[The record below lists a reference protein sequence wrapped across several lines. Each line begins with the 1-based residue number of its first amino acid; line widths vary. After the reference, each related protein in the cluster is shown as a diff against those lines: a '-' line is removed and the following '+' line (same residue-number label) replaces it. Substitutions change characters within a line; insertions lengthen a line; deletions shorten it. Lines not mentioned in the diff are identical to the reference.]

1 MLFQGLASLAKLCR
15 RSAAVLPAENA
26 GLLRLCIRLIWNQIT
41 IMPRRLPIISICL
54 VLLAVSRGQAA
65 EPAVSAE
72 QAEFFEK
79 RVRPVLV
86 EHCQSCHGEKK
97 QEGGLRLDSRESL
110 FRGSDS
116 GPVVVSGK
124 PSESDLIEAVRQT
137 GDIKMPPKGKLTAG
151 QIADLVQWVELGLP
165 WPSTAGKTGS
175 SADSAQTHWAFQPV
189 RIPAIPATRDAAWPQ
204 TDLDRFILAK
214 LESQGL
220 KPAPTADRRTL
231 MRRATFDLVG
241 LPPTPAEVAAFE
253 SDAAPLPQAFATVVE
268 RLLASTHYGERW
280 GRYWLDVARYA
291 DNKGYIFFEEPS
303 YPWAYAYRD
312 WVIRAFNE
320 DLPYDEFI
328 RQQLAADRLP
338 LGPDK
343 RGLAA
348 MGYLTIGGHF
358 MNNVHD
364 IFDDRIDV
372 VSRGLL
378 GLTVT
383 CARCHDHKYDPI
395 PQADYYSLYGVF
407 RSSSEPTVPPA
418 FQKVPE
424 TEAYEYY
431 ELELAARRDNL
442 DRFLER
448 KYTELVTA
456 ARTRVAEYLMAAFS
470 SRDQPSTED
479 FMLLTPEGD
488 VHPVVVQR
496 YWLYLQRTRKQHD
509 PVWAPWHALAALP
522 ESEFAAKSGKICA
535 ELSADQVNANAV
547 NPLVAQ
553 VLSAKPPQTMKEA
566 AERYAELLG
575 QIDTQWQELQ
585 RRLAAAGQLAP
596 AGLTD
601 PHAEQL
607 RQVFYGPEAPANVPR
622 VAGWGVLT
630 LLPDRAAQAEFQ
642 KLIKELESWMIHG
655 PQAPPRA
662 MVLVDDAV
670 PFDPRIY
677 LRGNPNRPGAFVP
690 RQFLGFLSEKAEP
703 FTQGSGRL
711 ELARA
716 IANRNNPLTARV
728 FVNRVWQNHFG
739 AGLVRTPSDF
749 GIRSE
754 PPSHPELL
762 DYLAATFMEQGWSV
776 KNLHRQ
782 IMLSAVYQQGSRISD
797 FGPVVSDAG
806 ISDIDNPK
814 SDPAAP
820 GPNPK
825 SEIRNPKS
833 ALLVDPENR
842 LLSRMPRRRLDFE
855 ALRDSL
861 LAVSVTLDVTVGGP
875 SVNLLAGTN
884 RRTVY
889 GFIDRL
895 ALPGLLRTFDYPS
908 PDATSAAR
916 DQTTVA
922 PQALYLLNGPLAL
935 DCARKVLARPE
946 IAGEKDYA
954 RRIDSLH
961 RLLFSRSPAAD
972 DRQLADEFFG
982 PDVGARETNESWER
996 YIHALLLTNEFAFVD

>member
-1 MLFQGLASLAKLCR
+1 MQLY
-15 RSAAVLPAENA
+15 
-26 GLLRLCIRLIWNQIT
+26 IRF
-41 IMPRRLPIISICL
+41 ISICL
-54 VLLAVSRGQAA
+54 VSLAVSRGQAA
-65 EPAVSAE
+65 EPAISTE

-79 RVRPVLV
+79 RIRPLLV

-97 QEGGLRLDSRESL
+97 QEGGLRLDSREAL
-110 FRGSDS
+110 LRGSD
-116 GPVVVSGK
+116 GGTVVVVGK
-124 PSESDLIEAVRQT
+124 PGESDLLEAVRQT
-137 GDIKMPPKGKLTAG
+137 GDIKMPPKGKLASD
-151 QIADLVQWVELGLP
+151 QIADLARWVEMGLP
-165 WPSTAGKTGS
+165 WPNTAGKSGS
-175 SADSAQTHWAFQPV
+175 AADNAKTHWAFQPV
-189 RIPAIPATRDAAWPQ
+189 RKPTAPATKDAKWPQ
-204 TDLDRFILAK
+204 TDIDRFILAR
-214 LESQGL
+214 LESQEL
-220 KPAPTADRRTL
+220 QPAPAADRRTL
-231 MRRATFDLVG
+231 LRRATFDLIG
-241 LPPTPAEVAAFE
+241 LPPTPAEAAAFE
-253 SDAAPLPQAFATVVE
+253 NDAAALPQAFATVVE
-268 RLLASTHYGERW
+268 RLLASSHYGERW

-328 RQQLAADRLP
+328 RQQLAADQLP

-343 RGLAA
+343 GGLAA

-372 VSRGLL
+372 VSRGLM

-407 RSSSEPTVPPA
+407 RSSSEPIVPPT
-418 FQKVPE
+418 FQKLPE
-424 TEAYEYY
+424 TEVYEYY
-431 ELELAARRDNL
+431 ELELAARRDRL

-448 KYTELVTA
+448 KYIELVTG
-456 ARTRVAEYLMAAFS
+456 ARTRVAEYLMAAFG

-479 FMLLTPEGD
+479 FMLLIPEGD
-488 VHPVVVQR
+488 IHPVVVQR

-509 PVWAPWHALAALP
+509 PVWAPWHALAALSA
-522 ESEFAAKSGKICA
+522 EDFALQSGKLCTDMSI
-535 ELSADQVNANAV
+535 DQNDANHVNS
-547 NPLVAQ
+547 LVAQ
-553 VLSAKPPQTMKEA
+553 ALSAKPLQTMKEV

-575 QIDTQWQELQ
+575 QIDRQWQELQ
-585 RRLAAAGQLAP
+585 RQAAAVGQPAP
-596 AGLTD
+596 AGLRD

-607 RQVFYGPEAPANVPR
+607 RLVFYGSDAPANVPR

-642 KLIKELESWMIHG
+642 KLIKEQESWMIHG
-655 PQAPPRA
+655 PQAPQRA
-662 MVLVDDAV
+662 MVLVDDAE
-670 PFDPRIY
+670 PYNPRIY
-677 LRGNPNRPGAFVP
+677 LRGNPNRPGNYVP
-690 RQFLGFLSEKAEP
+690 RQFLGFLNEKAEP
-703 FTQGSGRL
+703 FAQGSGRL

-716 IANRNNPLTARV
+716 IADRNNPLTARV

-749 GIRSE
+749 GVRSE
-754 PPSHPELL
+754 PPSHPQLL
-762 DYLAATFMEQGWSV
+762 DYLAATFMEHGWSV
-776 KNLHRQ
+776 KGLHRQ
-782 IMLSAVYQQGSRISD
+782 IMKSAAYQQSSNNSD
-797 FGPVVSDAG
+797 LGFG
-806 ISDIDNPK
+806 ISDIKNAKSDPSSHGTNPK
-814 SDPAAP
+814 SPRP
-820 GPNPK
+820 IRQGPNPK
-825 SEIRNPKS
+825 SAS
-833 ALLVDPENR
+833 LVDPENR

-861 LAVSVTLDVTVGGP
+861 LAVSGTLDLTVGGP
-875 SVNLLAGTN
+875 SLNLMAGSN

-895 ALPGLLRTFDYPS
+895 ALPGLLRTFDFPS
-908 PDATSAAR
+908 PDATSGGR

-935 DCARKVLARPE
+935 ECARKVLARPE

-954 RRIDSLH
+954 RRVDALY
-961 RLLFSRSPAAD
+961 RLLFSRSPATA

-982 PDVGARETNESWER
+982 PDLAARESNESWQR
-996 YIHALLLTNEFAFVD
+996 YVHALLLTNEFAFVD

>member
-1 MLFQGLASLAKLCR
+1 MQRC
-15 RSAAVLPAENA
+15 LPF
-26 GLLRLCIRLIWNQIT
+26 L
-41 IMPRRLPIISICL
+41 SICL
-54 VLLAVSRGQAA
+54 VLLAIMHARAA
-65 EPAVSAE
+65 EPTVSVEPIVSAE

-79 RVRPVLV
+79 RIRPVLV
-86 EHCQSCHGEKK
+86 EHCLSCHGEKK

-110 FRGSDS
+110 LKGSD
-116 GPVVVSGK
+116 GGAVVVAGK
-124 PSESDLIEAVRQT
+124 PAESGLIEAIRQT
-137 GDIKMPPKGKLTAG
+137 GDIKMPPKGMLAAG
-151 QIADLVQWVELGLP
+151 QIADLAQWVEMGLP
-165 WPSTAGKTGS
+165 WPNAAGKAGS
-175 SADSAQTHWAFQPV
+175 AAGSAKTHWAFQPV
-189 RIPAIPATRDAAWPQ
+189 RKPLVPVTKDATRPQ
-204 TDLDRFILAK
+204 TDIDRFIFAK

-220 KPAPTADRRTL
+220 TPAPAADRRTL
-231 MRRATFDLVG
+231 LRRATFDLIG
-241 LPPTPAEVAAFE
+241 LPPTPAEAAAFE
-253 SDAAPLPQAFATVVE
+253 SDTAPLPQAFATVVE
-268 RLLASTHYGERW
+268 RLLASKHYGERW

-328 RQQLAADRLP
+328 RQQLAADQLP

-343 RGLAA
+343 RALAA

-378 GLTVT
+378 GMTVT

-418 FQKVPE
+418 FGRIPE
-424 TEAYEYY
+424 TEGYEFY
-431 ELELAARRDNL
+431 ELELAARRNKL
-442 DRFLER
+442 DQFLER
-448 KYTELVTA
+448 KYVELVTA
-456 ARTRVAEYLMAAFS
+456 ARTRLAEYLMAAFS

-479 FMLLTPEGD
+479 FMLLIPEGD
-488 VHPVVVQR
+488 IHPLIVQR

-509 PVWAPWHALAALP
+509 PVWAPWHALAAISA
-522 ESEFAAKSGKICA
+522 EEFAAKSGKLC
-535 ELSADQVNANAV
+535 EGFSARHDGANAV

-553 VLSAKPPQTMKEA
+553 ALSSRPLQTMQEV

-575 QIDTQWQELQ
+575 QFDRQWQESMRQ
-585 RRLAAAGQLAP
+585 SAAAGQPAP
-596 AGLTD
+596 TALSD

-607 RQVFYGPEAPANVPR
+607 RLAFYGPDAPANVPR
-622 VAGWGVLT
+622 VTGWGVLT

-642 KLIKELESWMIHG
+642 KLIKDLESWMIHAPHA
-655 PQAPPRA
+655 PQRA

-670 PFDPRIY
+670 PYEPRIY
-677 LRGNPNRPGAFVP
+677 LRGNPNRTGNFVP
-690 RQFLGFLSEKAEP
+690 RQFLGFLTEKAEP
-703 FTQGSGRL
+703 FAKGSGRL
-711 ELARA
+711 ELAQA
-716 IANRNNPLTARV
+716 IVDRSNPLTARV

-749 GIRSE
+749 GVRSE

-782 IMLSAVYQQGSRISD
+782 IMRSAVYQQCSVIPSA
-797 FGPVVSDAG
+797 V
-806 ISDIDNPK
+806 NPK
-814 SDPAAP
+814 SL
-820 GPNPK
+820 
-825 SEIRNPKS
+825 S
-833 ALLVDPENR
+833 LLDPENR
-842 LLSRMPRRRLDFE
+842 LLSWMPRRRLDFE

-861 LAVSVTLDVTVGGP
+861 LSVSGTLDLSAGGP
-875 SVNLLAGTN
+875 SVNLLAGSN

-889 GFIDRL
+889 GLIDRL
-895 ALPGLLRTFDYPS
+895 ALPGLLRTFDFPS
-908 PDATSAAR
+908 PDATSAVR

-935 DCARKVLARPE
+935 ECSRKVLARPE

-954 RRIDSLH
+954 RRIDTVY
-961 RLLFSRSPAAD
+961 RLLFSRSPSAND
-972 DRQLADEFFG
+972 MLLADEFFG
-982 PDVGARETNESWER
+982 TNVGARDSTESWER

>member
-1 MLFQGLASLAKLCR
+1 MQR
-15 RSAAVLPAENA
+15 RFPL
-26 GLLRLCIRLIWNQIT
+26 
-41 IMPRRLPIISICL
+41 SICL
-54 VLLAVSRGQAA
+54 MLLVVSRGQAA
-65 EPAVSAE
+65 DPAVSAE

-79 RVRPVLV
+79 RIRPVLV
-86 EHCQSCHGEKK
+86 EHCHSCHGEKK
-97 QEGGLRLDSRESL
+97 QEGGLRLDSREGFL
-110 FRGSDS
+110 KGSD
-116 GPVVVSGK
+116 GGAVVIVGK
-124 PSESDLIEAVRQT
+124 PGESDLIEAVRQT
-137 GDIKMPPKGKLTAG
+137 GDIKMPPKGRLTAG
-151 QIADLVQWVELGLP
+151 QIADLAQWVEMGIP
-165 WPSTAGKTGS
+165 WPNAAGKAGS
-175 SADSAQTHWAFQPV
+175 PADSAKTHWAFQPV
-189 RIPAIPATRDAAWPQ
+189 RKPAIPATNDATWPQ
-204 TDLDRFILAK
+204 TDIDRFIRAK

-220 KPAPTADRRTL
+220 KPAPAADRRTL
-231 MRRATFDLVG
+231 LRRATIDLLA
-241 LPPTPAEVAAFE
+241 LPPTPAEVVAFE

-268 RLLASTHYGERW
+268 RLLASSHYGERW

-328 RQQLAADRLP
+328 RQQMAADQLP

-343 RGLAA
+343 RALAA
-348 MGYLTIGGHF
+348 MGFLTIGGHF

-372 VSRGLL
+372 VSRGLM

-395 PQADYYSLYGVF
+395 GQTDYYSLYGVF
-407 RSSSEPTVPPA
+407 RSSSEPTVPPTIH
-418 FQKVPE
+418 KIPE

-431 ELELAARRDNL
+431 ELELSARRNIL

-448 KYTELVTA
+448 KYVELVTA
-456 ARTRVAEYLMAAFS
+456 ARTRAAEYLMAAFS

-479 FMLLTPEGD
+479 FMLLIPEGD
-488 VHPVVVQR
+488 IHPLVVQR

-522 ESEFAAKSGKICA
+522 ADDFAAKSGMLCA
-535 ELSADQVNANAV
+535 GLSVDRHDGNAV

-553 VLSAKPPQTMKEA
+553 ALSAKPLQSMKEV
-566 AERYAELLG
+566 AERYAELLN
-575 QIDTQWQELQ
+575 QIDMQWQELQ
-585 RRLAAAGQLAP
+585 RQSAVAGQPAP
-596 AGLTD
+596 ARMSD
-601 PHAEQL
+601 PHAQQL
-607 RQVFYGPEAPANVPR
+607 RLVFYSSDAPANVPR

-642 KLIKELESWMIHG
+642 KLIKDLESWMIHG
-655 PQAPPRA
+655 PQAPQRA
-662 MVLVDDAV
+662 MVLVDD
-670 PFDPRIY
+670 PLPYDPRIY
-677 LRGNPNRPGAFVP
+677 LRGNPNRLGSFVP
-690 RQFLGFLSEKAEP
+690 RRFLEFLSDKAEP
-703 FTQGSGRL
+703 FVQGSGRL

-716 IANRNNPLTARV
+716 IVDRSNPLTARV

-749 GIRSE
+749 GVRSE
-754 PPSHPELL
+754 PPSHPDLL
-762 DYLAATFMEQGWSV
+762 DYLASTFMEQGWSV
-776 KNLHRQ
+776 KKLHRQ
-782 IMLSAVYQQGSRISD
+782 IMLSAAYQQSS
-797 FGPVVSDAG
+797 A
-806 ISDIDNPK
+806 K
-814 SDPAAP
+814 SP
-820 GPNPK
+820 
-825 SEIRNPKS
+825 
-833 ALLVDPENR
+833 LLIDPENR

-861 LAVSVTLDVTVGGP
+861 LAVSGTLDLRVGGP
-875 SVNLLAGTN
+875 SVNLLSGSN

-895 ALPGLLRTFDYPS
+895 ALPGLLRTFDFPS

-922 PQALYLLNGPLAL
+922 PQALYLLNGPLAF

-954 RRIDSLH
+954 RRIDGVY
-961 RLLFSRSPAAD
+961 RLLFSRSPMAV

-982 PDVGARETNESWER
+982 PEQGARESNESWER

>member
-1 MLFQGLASLAKLCR
+1 MQ
-15 RSAAVLPAENA
+15 RSVPFIAL
-26 GLLRLCIRLIWNQIT
+26 T
-41 IMPRRLPIISICL
+41 L
-54 VLLAVSRGQAA
+54 VLLAVSVARADD
-65 EPAVSAE
+65 PPVSAE

-79 RVRPVLV
+79 RIRPVLA
-86 EHCQSCHGEKK
+86 EHCLSCHGEKK

-110 FRGSDS
+110 LKGSDG
-116 GPVVVSGK
+116 GPVVITGK
-124 PSESDLIEAVRQT
+124 PAESDLIEAVRQT
-137 GDIKMPPKGKLTAG
+137 GDIKMPPKGRLKDS
-151 QIADLVQWVELGLP
+151 QIADLAQWVEMGLP
-165 WPSTAGKTGS
+165 WPTTAGKAGS
-175 SADSAQTHWAFQPV
+175 AADKAKTHWAFQPV
-189 RIPAIPATRDAAWPQ
+189 RKSPIPTTKDAIWPQ
-204 TDLDRFILAK
+204 TDIDRFILAK
-214 LESQGL
+214 LESQDL
-220 KPAPTADRRTL
+220 HPAPIADRRTL
-231 MRRATFDLVG
+231 QRRATFDLIG

-253 SDAAPLPQAFATVVE
+253 NDAAPTPQAFATVVE
-268 RLLASTHYGERW
+268 RLLASSHYGERW

-328 RQQLAADRLP
+328 RQQLAADQLP

-343 RGLAA
+343 RALAA

-372 VSRGLL
+372 VSRGLM

-407 RSSSEPTVPPA
+407 RSSVEPTVPPL
-418 FQKVPE
+418 FDRLPE

-431 ELELAARRDNL
+431 ELELAARRHKLDQFL
-442 DRFLER
+442 DR
-448 KYTELVTA
+448 KYAELVTA
-456 ARTRVAEYLMAAFS
+456 ARTRAAEYLMAAFA

-479 FMLLTPEGD
+479 FMLLIPEGD
-488 VHPVVVQR
+488 IHPLVVQR
-496 YWLYLQRTRKQHD
+496 YWLYLQRSRKQHD

-522 ESEFAAKSGKICA
+522 EAEFAAQSSKLCEGF
-535 ELSADQVNANAV
+535 SAGHDGGPAI

-553 VLSAKPPQTMKEA
+553 ALSSKPLQTMKEV

-575 QIDTQWQELQ
+575 QVDKQWQELLRQ
-585 RRLAAAGQLAP
+585 SAAAGQPAP
-596 AGLTD
+596 AGLND
-601 PHAEQL
+601 PQAEQL

-642 KLIKELESWMIHG
+642 KLIKELESWMIRG
-655 PQAPPRA
+655 PQAPQRA
-662 MVLVDDAV
+662 MVLVDDVV
-670 PFDPRIY
+670 PYHPRVF
-677 LRGNPNRPGAFVP
+677 LRGNPNRPGNSVP
-690 RQFLGFLSEKAEP
+690 RQFLGFLNEKAEP
-703 FTQGSGRL
+703 FAQGSGRL

-716 IANRNNPLTARV
+716 ITDRKNPLTARV

-739 AGLVRTPSDF
+739 TGLVRTPSDF
-749 GIRSE
+749 GVRSD

-762 DYLAATFMEQGWSV
+762 DYLAATFMENGWSV
-776 KNLHRQ
+776 KGLHRE
-782 IMLSAVYQQGSRISD
+782 IMKSAVYQQESSISDLGFRISD
-797 FGPVVSDAG
+797 DEKNATNRRLP
-806 ISDIDNPK
+806 NT
-814 SDPAAP
+814 
-820 GPNPK
+820 NPK
-825 SEIRNPKS
+825 SEIRNPK
-833 ALLVDPENR
+833 LGPLVDPENR
-842 LLSRMPRRRLDFE
+842 LLRFMPRRRLDFE
-855 ALRDSL
+855 SLRDSL
-861 LAVSVTLDVTVGGP
+861 LAVSGMLDLSVGGA
-875 SVNLLAGTN
+875 SVNLQAGSN

-895 ALPGLLRTFDYPS
+895 ALPGLLRTFDFPS
-908 PDATSAAR
+908 PDATSGGR

-922 PQALYLLNGPLAL
+922 PQALYLMNGPLAL

-946 IAGEKDYA
+946 IAGEKDFS
-954 RRIDSLH
+954 RRIDLLYA
-961 RLLFSRSPAAD
+961 LLFSRIPTPE

-982 PDVGARETNESWER
+982 PEPVSRESNEAWER